1 VPRSEKLSDR
11 ISIQAEMSERF
22 KNVIIAHDMTVKERE
37 ARKAPVEETKSKT
50 DKMLSCRRETAL
62 QGAL

>member
-1 VPRSEKLSDR
+1 
-11 ISIQAEMSERF
+11 MSERF
-22 KNVIIAHDMTVKERE
+22 KNVIIAHDMTAKEME
-37 ARKAPVEETKSKT
+37 ACKAPVEETKSKT